1 MKPSTLIALLSVL
14 VLGLFALATV
24 RAFSIFNDQKTTQL
38 APVKVLVASQNFM
51 KGTLLDPRM
60 VRIRLLSSTEIVRFS
75 SANPKSLLPA
85 LESAVSLRIAKENIL
100 ADEPICEEQ
109 LEPFEEP
116 EPVSKRL
123 APNMYDVTIGVL
135 QEDSA
140 GGQVHVGD
148 WVDVYFMTVVN
159 GSGVKES
166 SRLIRIA
173 SNVKVIIKRNNLLPI
188 FAPLCP
194 GKIPF
199 TLETN
204 AYRAALIDF
213 SRDKGDFRLM
223 SLTESQCQRLERERT
238 SVIKAEMNRPAESSP
253 SREPDRSS
261 DGTGESKTPNCR
273 IAFTPIESVDY
284 QREKQI
290 VEAFDR
296 DRTPISSRDLEK
308 LFDLH
313 RVPCP
318 AIASRRLVIQQYS
331 GTRRTNDIVISSDN
345 QIENKPP
352 GQRSNEP
359 SDRDSADDS
368 NAEFTF
374 STPKRPVL
382 NPPSQR

>member
-14 VLGLFALATV
+14 VLVLFALATA
-24 RAFSIFNDQKTTQL
+24 RALSLFTGEKTMQL
-38 APVKVLVASQNFM
+38 APMKVLVANQNFM

-60 VRIRLLSSTEIVRFS
+60 VRVRLLSSAEIVRFS

-148 WVDVYFMTVVN
+148 WVDVYFTTVVN
-159 GSGVKES
+159 GPGVNES
-166 SRLIRIA
+166 SRLVRIA

-188 FAPLCP
+188 FAPLGP

-238 SVIKAEMNRPAESSP
+238 SVIKADVNRPSESS
-253 SREPDRSS
+253 SS
-261 DGTGESKTPNCR
+261 SESFPHSDQTGENQTLNSR

-284 QREKQI
+284 QKEKQI
-290 VEAFDR
+290 VAAFDR
-296 DRTPISSRDLEK
+296 DRTPITSRDLEK
-308 LFDLH
+308 LFELH
-313 RVPCP
+313 RVLPP
-318 AIASRRLVIQQYS
+318 ASTSRELVIQQYS
-331 GTRRTNDIVISSDN
+331 GIRRTNDIIISADN
-345 QIENKPP
+345 RLQDQPP
-352 GQRSNEP
+352 GQSANARL
-359 SDRDSADDS
+359 DRDSADDA

-374 STPKRPVL
+374 STPKRPAP
-382 NPPSQR
+382 NPPSPR